1 MVLLFFLLS
10 NFCNEQEIVGG
21 DTILIPTDFGNTYS
35 RK

>member
-21 DTILIPTDFGNTYS
+21 DTILIRNYFGNADS